1 MGLLTNKVALIT
13 GATRGIGRA
22 MALQMAKEG
31 ANIAF
36 TYRSSVEKATTL
48 TEELHALGIKA
59 VGYQS
64 DASDFK
70 AAQTLIKSV
79 IKTFGRIDILVNNAG
94 ITRDGLLLRMKESQ
108 WDDVMNTNLKSVFNL
123 TKNAVR
129 YMMKQ
134 QAGSIINVSS
144 VVGVRGNAGQ
154 ANYSASKAG
163 IIGFSKSVAQEL
175 GSRNVRCNVIA
186 PGFVATDMTDELKE
200 ETKADFLKTIPLR
213 RFGTGKEIAD
223 VAVFLA
229 SDMSSYVSG
238 QVLSVCGGLSC

>member
-1 MGLLTNKVALIT
+1 MALLTNKVALIT

-22 MALQMAKEG
+22 MAVQMAKEG
-31 ANIAF
+31 ANIVF
-36 TYRSSVEKATTL
+36 TYRSSSEKAATL
-48 TEELHALGIKA
+48 MQELHALGAKA

-64 DASDFK
+64 DAANFEE
-70 AAQTLIKSV
+70 AQTLIKNV
-79 IKTFGRIDILVNNAG
+79 IKTFGRIDVLVNNAG
-94 ITRDGLLLRMKESQ
+94 ITRDGLLLRMKEEQ
-108 WDDVMNTNLKSVFNL
+108 WDEVMNTNLKSVFNP

-186 PGFVATDMTDELKE
+186 PGFIATDMTDELKE
-200 ETKADFLKTIPLR
+200 ETKAEFFKTIPLQP
-213 RFGTGKEIAD
+213 
-223 VAVFLA
+223 L
-229 SDMSSYVSG
+229 
-238 QVLSVCGGLSC
+238 

>member
-1 MGLLTNKVALIT
+1 MALLTNKVALIT

-22 MALQMAKEG
+22 MALEMAKEG
-31 ANIAF
+31 ANIVF
-36 TYRSSVEKATTL
+36 TYRSSVEKAATL
-48 TEELHALGIKA
+48 TEALNGLGIKA

-64 DASDFK
+64 DASDFA
-70 AAQTLIKSV
+70 AAQKLIKSI
-79 IKTFGRIDILVNNAG
+79 IKEFGRLDILVNNAG
-94 ITRDGLLLRMKESQ
+94 ITRDGLLLRMRENQ

-186 PGFVATDMTDELKE
+186 PGFIATDMTDELKD
-200 ETKADFLKTIPLR
+200 ETKAEFFKTIPLQ
-213 RFGTGKEIAD
+213 RFGTSEE
-223 VAVFLA
+223 VAKVTVFLA